1 MDAVRRAREKARRE
15 MAQRAEQIVAQNQQ
29 PNHALNVQQS
39 INRRRASDK
48 ISKFVRKNIHKK
60 Y

>member
-1 MDAVRRAREKARRE
+1 MDAARRAREQARRE
-15 MAQRAEQIVAQNQQ
+15 MAERAERIIAQNQQ
-29 PNHALNVQQS
+29 PNHAFNVQQS

-60 Y
+60 K